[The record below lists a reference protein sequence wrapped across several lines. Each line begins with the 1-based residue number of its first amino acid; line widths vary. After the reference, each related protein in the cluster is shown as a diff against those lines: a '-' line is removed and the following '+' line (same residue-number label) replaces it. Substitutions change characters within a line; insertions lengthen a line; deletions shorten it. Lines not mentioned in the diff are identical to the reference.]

1 MRLAR
6 WLITSISWLSML
18 GLAAAT
24 PALAAEFKP
33 NGPVTI
39 VAPFAA
45 GGTVDQVAREL
56 GRGLEKMWGVSV
68 LVDNKPG
75 AGNLLAATAIAQSKP
90 DGQKLLLASTSISIN
105 PSVYRSLPYDT
116 EKDLAAVSYLA
127 ASPNVLVVRPKLNIK
142 TLRELLERAKASK
155 PPMQYASVGKGSAH
169 HFCMELLQ
177 IEAGIKLTHIPYKGV
192 SPAVAAMLGDEIG
205 VYCSD
210 TPGAMEPIKGG
221 QFIPLAVTSNKRLSV
236 LPDVPTMAEAGLPN
250 YNNSGYVGIM
260 APGATPK
267 SVRDAINHDIQEV
280 IKEPAFKKRFADLGY
295 DMVGGTADEFTDF
308 IKRDVVR
315 YSETA
320 KAANIEK
327 Q

>member
-205 VYCSD
+205 VI
-210 TPGAMEPIKGG
+210 A
-221 QFIPLAVTSNKRLSV
+221 
-236 LPDVPTMAEAGLPN
+236 
-250 YNNSGYVGIM
+250 
-260 APGATPK
+260 ATRP
-267 SVRDAINHDIQEV
+267 VRWS
-280 IKEPAFKKRFADLGY
+280 RSRADSSFPWL
-295 DMVGGTADEFTDF
+295 
-308 IKRDVVR
+308 
-315 YSETA
+315 
-320 KAANIEK
+320 
-327 Q
+327 

>member
-1 MRLAR
+1 MVLRR
-6 WLITSISWLSML
+6 SLIALMSCFFVS
-18 GLAAAT
+18 GVAT
-24 PALAAEFKP
+24 TAPASAAEFKP
-33 NGPVTI
+33 SGPVTI

-56 GRGLEKMWGVSV
+56 GRGLEKLWGVPV

-75 AGNLLAATAIAQSKP
+75 AGNILAATAIAQSKP
-90 DGQKLLLASTSISIN
+90 DGQKLLLASTSISVN
-105 PSVYRSLPYDT
+105 PSVYKSLPYDT
-116 EKDLAAVSYLA
+116 EKDLAAISYLA
-127 ASPNVLVVRPKLNIK
+127 ASPNVLVVRPKMNIK
-142 TLRELLERAKASK
+142 TLQELIERAKTAK

-177 IEAGIKLTHIPYKGV
+177 IEAGIKMTHIPYKGV
-192 SPAVAAMLGDEIG
+192 SPAVAALLGDEIG

-210 TPGAMEPIKGG
+210 TPGAMEPIKEG
-221 QFIPLAVTSNKRLSV
+221 QFIPLAVTSSKRVSV

-267 SVRDAINHDIQEV
+267 NLREAINHDIQVV
-280 IKEPAFKKRFADLGY
+280 IKEPAFQKRFADLGY
-295 DMVGGTADEFTDF
+295 DMVGGSVDEFTDF

-315 YSETA
+315 YADIA

>member
-1 MRLAR
+1 
-6 WLITSISWLSML
+6 
-18 GLAAAT
+18 
-24 PALAAEFKP
+24 
-33 NGPVTI
+33 
-39 VAPFAA
+39 
-45 GGTVDQVAREL
+45 
-56 GRGLEKMWGVSV
+56 
-68 LVDNKPG
+68 
-75 AGNLLAATAIAQSKP
+75 
-90 DGQKLLLASTSISIN
+90 
-105 PSVYRSLPYDT
+105 
-116 EKDLAAVSYLA
+116 
-127 ASPNVLVVRPKLNIK
+127 
-142 TLRELLERAKASK
+142 
-155 PPMQYASVGKGSAH
+155 
-169 HFCMELLQ
+169 MELLQ

-315 YSETA
+315 YSEIA